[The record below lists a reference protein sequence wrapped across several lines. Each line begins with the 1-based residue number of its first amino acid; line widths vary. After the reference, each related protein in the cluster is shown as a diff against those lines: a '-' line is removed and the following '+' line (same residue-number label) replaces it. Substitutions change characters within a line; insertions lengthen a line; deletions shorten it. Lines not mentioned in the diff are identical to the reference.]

1 MIDRGLI
8 CKIKIMKLPT
18 DNVIIIEIYIES
30 YTRIMNA
37 NIIYDRDIFKIYI
50 KYFCVLFI
58 NGKFYHQSS

>member
-1 MIDRGLI
+1 
-8 CKIKIMKLPT
+8 MKLPT